1 MARDVLIDGAE
12 TECMFEDLEEKIK
25 HDNDETMT
33 RSERRLRTIVV
44 VVLSVVL
51 FGGLYAALRFMES

>member
-1 MARDVLIDGAE
+1 MAGGE
-12 TECMFEDLEEKIK
+12 TEYMFEDLEEKIK
-25 HDNDETMT
+25 HDDNETMT
-33 RSERRLRTIVV
+33 RSERRLRNIVV